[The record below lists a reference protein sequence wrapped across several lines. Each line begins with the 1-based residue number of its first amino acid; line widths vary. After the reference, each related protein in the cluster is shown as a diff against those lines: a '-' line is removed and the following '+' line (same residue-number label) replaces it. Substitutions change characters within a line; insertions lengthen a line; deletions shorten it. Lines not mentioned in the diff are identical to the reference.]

1 MKVIYK
7 TITTGS
13 SAIVV
18 PVTIKET
25 ITYNTI
31 KGVTETAPPVTEV
44 NIKKFTETEQTEKPV
59 TIEKD
64 KTVTEK
70 IEQTVTEKVEKPVTY
85 TVVDTKVVP
94 TTTVEV
100 VTTAVPTGQL
110 LV

>member
-7 TITTGS
+7 TTTTGS

-25 ITYNTI
+25 IAYTTV

-44 NIKKFTETEQTEKPV
+44 NIKKFTETEQTEK
-59 TIEKD
+59 
-64 KTVTEK
+64 TVTEK

-85 TVVDTKVVP
+85 TVIETKVVP

-100 VTTAVPTGQL
+100 VTTAVPTGQFL
-110 LV
+110 A